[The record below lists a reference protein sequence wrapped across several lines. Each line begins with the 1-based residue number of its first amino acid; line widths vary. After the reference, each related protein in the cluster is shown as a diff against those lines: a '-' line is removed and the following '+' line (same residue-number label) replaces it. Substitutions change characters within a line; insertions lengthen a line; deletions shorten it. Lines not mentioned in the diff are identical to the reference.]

1 MAVFS
6 VYGMEIL
13 YKIQLGDVLELEI
26 PGLCLKPCTTL

>member
-6 VYGMEIL
+6 VSGMEIL